1 MTPFRRA
8 LALAA
13 LLAAQPLAVAAQGAA
28 CRDDQVLFRL
38 DGGQARF
45 SVEIADEPAEMQ
57 LGLMHRESMPASAGM
72 LFVYP
77 SPRPAVFW
85 MKDTLLP
92 LDMIFIDQTGTVT
105 RVHENAVPR
114 DETPIPGGDSVLMV
128 LEINGGLARRIG
140 IVPGAMLAHP
150 RLPQDRAAFPCQ

>member
-1 MTPFRRA
+1 
-8 LALAA
+8 
-13 LLAAQPLAVAAQGAA
+13 
-28 CRDDQVLFRL
+28 LFRL
-38 DGGQARF
+38 DAGQARF

-57 LGLMHRESMPASAGM
+57 LGLMHRESMPASVGM